1 MTVTEIE
8 IEVNHAGNLEKAK
21 EFERKNYKF
30 KNPQDP
36 NYHTLEGIRSSI
48 FDQRTDTTVEE
59 EKTEQRKEELTVPM
73 KITSE
78 VEVEPL
84 KSTEKSESDTQQTT
98 KKKPKTQYII
108 SNYCL

>member
-8 IEVNHAGNLEKAK
+8 IEVNHAGNLKKAK
-21 EFERKNYKF
+21 EFERKNYKC

-59 EKTEQRKEELTVPM
+59 KTEKRKEVELTVPM

-84 KSTEKSESDTQQTT
+84 KNAEKSESDTQQTT